1 MNHTTARKTRF
12 FLIVA
17 GLFLLQDQLQDWF
30 KPFQYWDE
38 AVGLLILPMVVIRM
52 RQNRIRISK
61 QTVKLLLCLLIF
73 WLFGWLGTAVYRY
86 QPFSAACKDS
96 YVNIKFFL
104 TVGGSFLYFYN
115 KRLDFSQ
122 LKQRLWPIL
131 NTVTFLLFLLAVI
144 DLLFGVFS
152 TDTRGIFRVV
162 KIFYSTPTVLVANC
176 VFLSCLYLWYY
187 DRKRTRIVLPL
198 TLLCIMMF
206 CTIRVKSMGAI
217 ASILLIYL
225 FVLHRKKLSHKA
237 KLRVALLLVFAGAA
251 GVYQVIRYYYSMGT
265 ESARAMLTLA
275 GPFVAWDHAPFG
287 SGWGTFGS
295 AFSADP
301 YSPVYGMYRM
311 AGIWG
316 LSPSYPAFVSDTYW
330 PMVLAECGYFGFAAL
345 LGALV
350 LFTKRVFRLRSYS
363 RASFASGLL
372 VLLYLLVSSTSESAL
387 ANPLAVPLAF
397 WLGFLLAEQRSRKK
411 RKATS

>member
-38 AVGLLILPMVVIRM
+38 AFGLLILPMVVIRI
-52 RQNRIRISK
+52 RQQRLRISR
-61 QTVKLLLCLLIF
+61 QTAKLLLCLLIF

-96 YVNIKFFL
+96 YVNLKFFL
-104 TVGGSFLYFYN
+104 TIGGSFLYFHN

-122 LKQRLWPIL
+122 IKRRLWPIL
-131 NTVTFLLFLLAVI
+131 NAVTFLFFLLAVV

-187 DRKRTRIVLPL
+187 DRKRYRIVLPL

-225 FVLHRKKLSHKA
+225 FVLRRKKLSHKA
-237 KLRVALLLVFAGAA
+237 KLRVTLLLVFAGVS
-251 GVYQVIRYYYSMGT
+251 GLYQVIRYYYSMGT

-275 GPFVAWDHAPFG
+275 SPFVAWDHAPFG

-345 LGALV
+345 LGVLV
-350 LFTKRVFRLRSYS
+350 LFTKRVFQLRSYS

-397 WLGFLLAEQRSRKK
+397 WLGFLFAEQRSRKK